1 MQRRSTCVLF
11 SGGKDSTR
19 SIELVQKQGY
29 DVCCLITLRSKNED
43 SYMLHTASVN
53 WTTLSSKALD
63 IPQVFEDTNGEKE
76 VELKDIESTIENARR
91 QFSFTAITSGG
102 LASRY
107 QKDRIDRIA
116 SNLGLDSI
124 APLWGVDQSV
134 YLMDIVS
141 NGYSIVL
148 TSVSAEGLD
157 RSWLGRE
164 LTVQDVKLMDKLSKK
179 NGFNIGF
186 EGGEAETFVLDCPI
200 FKSGYLKIRDSEV
213 DWRGS
218 YGKLIIK
225 KMDLVPKTSGI
236 SIQTHTV
243 HL

>member
-1 MQRRSTCVLF
+1 MPRRSTCVLF

-29 DVCCLITLRSKNED
+29 DVNCLITLRSKNED
-43 SYMLHTASVN
+43 SYMLHTASIN
-53 WTTLSSKALD
+53 WTTLSGKALG
-63 IPQVFEDTNGEKE
+63 IPLIFGDTDGEKE
-76 VELKDIESTIENARR
+76 AELKDIEVAIGNARR
-91 QFSFTAITSGG
+91 QFDFNAITSGG

-107 QKDRIDRIA
+107 QKYRIDRIA

-124 APLWGVDQSV
+124 APLWGVDQSE
-134 YLMDIVS
+134 YLREIVS
-141 NGYSIVL
+141 NRYSIVL
-148 TSVSAEGLD
+148 TAVSAEGLD

-164 LTVQDVKLMDKLSKK
+164 LTVQNVKLLEKLSKN

-200 FKSGYLKIRDSEV
+200 FKHGYMKIQDSEV

-225 KMDLVPKTSGI
+225 KMEFLPKT
-236 SIQTHTV
+236 
-243 HL
+243 